1 MLLSKRSQAA
11 ARGRRAAPEPF
22 YRFEDQANDILRVH
36 VRHLDV
42 HRRSVLL
49 FYLVFGLIAGFIIG
63 LVGARSS
70 HAATNIAEPIPVTMA
85 TGAPLFER
93 QAPGQLSS
101 KLARSDVLVER
112 PAMLP
117 EMADTGLTPEPER
130 YAALVWPDDH
140 AALLFVA
147 GEGSDPILGTGTDF
161 KGMPFLTSMLISI
174 VAMAGMLSLIFW
186 THGSH
191 AHAPRR
197 RVVLGWSPR

>member
-1 MLLSKRSQAA
+1 MLLSKRSHA
-11 ARGRRAAPEPF
+11 ARGRRTAPEPF

-70 HAATNIAEPIPVTMA
+70 HAATNIAEPIPVTMVN
-85 TGAPLFER
+85 GAALFEH
-93 QAPGQLSS
+93 QAPGHLAS

-112 PAMLP
+112 PAVLL

-130 YAALVWPDDH
+130 YAALVWPDH
-140 AALLFVA
+140 VALLLVA
-147 GEGSDPILGTGTDF
+147 GESSDPILGTGTEF
-161 KGMPFLTSMLISI
+161 KHKPLLASMLISI
-174 VAMAGMLSLIFW
+174 VAMAGILSLIVW

-191 AHAPRR
+191 AHSSRR
-197 RVVLGWSPR
+197 RVALRWSPR